1 MCLLHGPCHLLGC
14 GLPSRLRGSVLS
26 VSSLCGRWS
35 QERLLREWASGTGE
49 GRKLLVSVPKR
60 ATSVGSRGP
69 VAPGTSGDRVEH
81 APELPPCWAGA
92 LGDFRDCQS
101 VRCSRRGTGSVRGT
115 GIPCHLHLAQT
126 SLPVSPR
133 QLLALF
139 PPVSCSPQADP
150 HPCAS
155 GLDGVIPPGSG

>member
-49 GRKLLVSVPKR
+49 GRKLLVSVHKR

-69 VAPGTSGDRVEH
+69 VALGTSGDRVEH

-101 VRCSRRGTGSVRGT
+101 VRCSRQGTGSVRGT

-126 SLPVSPR
+126 SLPCRKPSPCPPSSSWPSFLQCPAAPR
-133 QLLALF
+133 QTPILVL
-139 PPVSCSPQADP
+139 Q
-150 HPCAS
+150 
-155 GLDGVIPPGSG
+155 GLMA